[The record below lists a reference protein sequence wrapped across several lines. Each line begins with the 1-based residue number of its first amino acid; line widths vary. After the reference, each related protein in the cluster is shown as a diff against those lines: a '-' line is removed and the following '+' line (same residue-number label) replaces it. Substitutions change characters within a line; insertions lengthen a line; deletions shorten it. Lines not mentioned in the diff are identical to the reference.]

1 MGCTIKYCEVC
12 GYEVGLPRTQVCTAH
27 SGKFGK
33 CKNELGEFEKADAFF
48 NSFGIT
54 LCKPCANQ
62 ITEAI
67 LEANAETR
75 GGKNG
80 L

>member
-1 MGCTIKYCEVC
+1 MGCTIEYCQNC
-12 GYEVGLPRTQVCTAH
+12 GYEAGLPRTQVCTAH

-33 CKNELGEFEKADAFF
+33 CQTRLGELEKADAFF
-48 NSFGIT
+48 YSFGIT
-54 LCKPCANQ
+54 VCRSCANH
-62 ITEAI
+62 IVEAI